1 MKIIEFETFL
11 GISGSFFFSFFFNKC
26 FVFVSAILAVK
37 EESIQCAVP
46 RTLPVLEEFIPL
58 KKERDDDDEEED
70 NFRKGKDY
78 RDQKNWMSSVQLWN
92 SDDNHHHSTNY
103 SYDRKRD
110 SKFETKV

>member
-1 MKIIEFETFL
+1 M
-11 GISGSFFFSFFFNKC
+11 
-26 FVFVSAILAVK
+26 
-37 EESIQCAVP
+37 QCAVP
-46 RTLPVLEEFIPL
+46 KTQPVLEEFIPL
-58 KKERDDDDEEED
+58 KKERDEEED

-92 SDDNHHHSTNY
+92 SDDNHHSTDYN